1 MNINEDNIEYFEAYF
16 NNTLSDEEKEMF
28 VKNLSEN
35 NQLKEEFESYK
46 NAVLSIEL
54 NGIKNDLQELYNKQ
68 SFKKNKPKS
77 KKWLYLAACFALFFG
92 GYWLWNNQKNSL
104 YDTYFYKDEGL
115 PITMGNSEKS
125 DFNDAMNLYK
135 NDDFKNASLQFQKL
149 LEQKSGNDT
158 LQYYVAMS
166 SLNSNDFKT
175 GKNQLEKVVKNQQ
188 SQYYSDANYF
198 LALIFIKENNFE
210 KAKQYLEKSNHQNK
224 DELLRKL
231 N

>member
-16 NNTLSDEEKEMF
+16 NNTLSDEEKELF

-68 SFKKNKPKS
+68 SFKKNNP
-77 KKWLYLAACFALFFG
+77 KKWVYLAASFVLFFG
-92 GYWLWNNQKNSL
+92 GYWFWKSQQNNL
-104 YDTYFYKDEGL
+104 YDSYFYKDEGL

-175 GKNQLEKVVKNQQ
+175 SKTELEKVVKNQQ

-198 LALIFIKENNFE
+198 LALIYIKENNFE
-210 KAKQYLEKSNHQNK
+210 VAKQYLEKSNHQNK